1 MPSITVDA
9 QVDIAAAVDTVWE
22 VLTDFAHCEQWNP
35 FMRIEG
41 VAEAG
46 TKLTVHMSANG
57 EHGMTFRPT
66 VLSAIP
72 GRELRWLGKLGLH
85 GIVDGEHYFILTPN
99 EDGTTHLDH
108 GERFSG
114 ILVALAKGSAGTN
127 NNSGYDAFS
136 QALKQRAESVSHC
149 CQRRR
154 EQGGAATWCLP
165 VGGLHL
171 HRGSLLRTAAGKH
184 LARILRL
191 TESVRIYLPWND
203 AARAIIKRK

>member
-9 QVDIAAAVDTVWE
+9 QVDIAATTDTVWGI
-22 VLTDFAHCEQWNP
+22 LTDFARYEQWNP

-46 TKLTVHMSANG
+46 TKLVVHMSASG
-57 EHGMTFRPT
+57 GHGMTFRPT

-114 ILVALAKGSAGTN
+114 ILVALAKGSARAS

-136 QALKQRAESVSHC
+136 QALKQRAESV
-149 CQRRR
+149 R
-154 EQGGAATWCLP
+154 ES
-165 VGGLHL
+165 
-171 HRGSLLRTAAGKH
+171 R
-184 LARILRL
+184 
-191 TESVRIYLPWND
+191 
-203 AARAIIKRK
+203 